1 MVLVAGCLAGGVFA
15 DGGTGVSPVM
25 EDAAQDADGTVSAP
39 PAADDHG
46 QDAHA
51 AGGRE
56 WISGSFRNELD
67 ASWSDRDSDLDMSQ
81 TLRLNID
88 PASHPRLHLRGLL
101 RVHEDLDSSE
111 ARSSVLRDINDG
123 SGEAVRARLYLLYL
137 EVDDVWGDSTLRI
150 GRQRIEEGAAYN
162 RIDGIYFSRKMG
174 RWEWYL
180 FGGARASVYDSTFD
194 DLTAGGGVSF
204 RPDARTRISL
214 DAYWGEKHRERDD
227 AVRPDLISVL
237 LGREYPRRLK
247 RDLGDNLVALSLWRQ
262 LTPNTSFFGRIRLH
276 DGDLDEI
283 TAQLVG
289 FWPGADLS
297 YEVSYRGR
305 FATASDRVD
314 DLTAFYSVLGGFTE
328 YHNVLAALHKPL
340 SERITLSLE
349 AEFHNA
355 DDDWETANRDYN
367 RYAAILSVTPIF
379 KKTDVTLA
387 VEKWDV
393 SGGDGTWT
401 LTGEMTYHWSDAIAV
416 TLGADYERY
425 EDRITRYYAPLGI
438 ADRLLIAFVPG
449 YFAGYN
455 PVVLLFDQYAVT
467 THENI
472 YSVYA
477 RLKWQVRENQD
488 VSLTVTYEEDEG
500 PDSPYWRVRAGYTI
514 RF

>member
-1 MVLVAGCLAGGVFA
+1 
-15 DGGTGVSPVM
+15 
-25 EDAAQDADGTVSAP
+25 
-39 PAADDHG
+39 
-46 QDAHA
+46 
-51 AGGRE
+51 
-56 WISGSFRNELD
+56 
-67 ASWSDRDSDLDMSQ
+67 
-81 TLRLNID
+81 
-88 PASHPRLHLRGLL
+88 
-101 RVHEDLDSSE
+101 
-111 ARSSVLRDINDG
+111 
-123 SGEAVRARLYLLYL
+123 
-137 EVDDVWGDSTLRI
+137 
-150 GRQRIEEGAAYN
+150 
-162 RIDGIYFSRKMG
+162 
-174 RWEWYL
+174 WEWYL

-488 VSLTVTYEEDEG
+488 VGQRDILVFPYLRLKWQVRENQDVSLTVTYEEDEG